1 MSTANKQ
8 YVYWRFI
15 MGSHQ
20 KKGKKFHNS
29 CELSPKMENLP
40 PPPTSQQ
47 FQPLLEL
54 ENLCFFAIIIIRTLR
69 LTTTDETSKIVNSF
83 SFTI

>member
-8 YVYWRFI
+8 YVYWRFT

-20 KKGKKFHNS
+20 KRKKFRNS

-40 PPPTSQQ
+40 PPPISHQ

-54 ENLCFFAIIIIRTLR
+54 EN
-69 LTTTDETSKIVNSF
+69 
-83 SFTI
+83 